1 MAVGGY
7 AVLLL
12 LMAMNVTSIAA
23 LFFPAFF
30 IFVAFGM
37 LTVLTTVFLANTV
50 DYGEWKNHRR
60 DESVIFSMQTFVV
73 KLASGVAALIAS
85 ICLTLCN
92 LSSDTESAAASSVM
106 GLRLTMTVLP
116 IAGLLAA
123 VFYFYRKY
131 ILTEEKVTELAD
143 ELKRM

>member
-1 MAVGGY
+1 MIIFPLVRRFLSAMKVFYMSFAMAVGGY

-37 LTVLTTVFLANTV
+37 LTVL
-50 DYGEWKNHRR
+50 
-60 DESVIFSMQTFVV
+60 
-73 KLASGVAALIAS
+73 
-85 ICLTLCN
+85 
-92 LSSDTESAAASSVM
+92 
-106 GLRLTMTVLP
+106 P

-123 VFYFYRKY
+123 VFYFHRKY
-131 ILTEEKVTELAD
+131 ILTEEKVTKLAD